1 MPDMDMVRRFAGCD
15 DDADSAVLEACVNAA
30 EAWYE
35 AAGVPKPSAPDPLYD
50 FWLANLAAWMY
61 DMRGAGGDS
70 TTVPPYFVTSVHQLR
85 PIKAREAGA

>member
-30 EAWYE
+30 EAWYA
-35 AAGVPKPSAPDPLYD
+35 AAGVPKPAAPNSLYD
-50 FWLANLAAWMY
+50 FWVANLAAWMY

-70 TTVPPYFVTSVHQLR
+70 KTMPPYIITSVHQLR
-85 PIKAREAGA
+85 PTRAKGADA